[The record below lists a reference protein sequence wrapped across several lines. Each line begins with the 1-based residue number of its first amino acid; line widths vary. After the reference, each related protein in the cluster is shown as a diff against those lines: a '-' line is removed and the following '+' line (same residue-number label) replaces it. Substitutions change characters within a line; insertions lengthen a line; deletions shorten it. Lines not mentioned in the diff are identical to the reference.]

1 MTAIAR
7 RVVQPLVREIAWCD
21 PQQAF
26 APFAQDPHAVLLD
39 LGEPA
44 TPESR
49 YAYLCLSP
57 YATQRGDRLVTEADP
72 FQALATS
79 LATVDWQTNSDSDL
93 PPFQGGICGFLSYEC
108 GAWLER
114 LPTPKPVEPRLP
126 LWSLSLYDLVVACD
140 RQQRRTWIFSSG
152 LPLQDPRDRQQRAE
166 QRLQWVCDRLQSAL
180 PSQSPDWQPQADWQ
194 ALQTEADFCQAV
206 DQVKCH
212 IRAGDIFQANLTTA
226 FRASQPK
233 DLSPWQLY
241 RRLYQLSPEP
251 FSAYFAGGDFQLLS
265 VSPERFLRLDRDG
278 WVETRP
284 IKGTRPRSADPA
296 HDRQLATELQASEK
310 DRAENVM
317 IVDLLRNDLGRVCRP
332 RSIQV
337 PQLCQLESYE
347 HVHHLTSQVI
357 GQLRSGLTAV
367 DLLRATFPGGSIT
380 GAPKIRSMEI
390 IHELEPIPRQAYCG
404 SLFWLGFDG
413 SLDASILIRT
423 LQISQGQVL
432 AQAGCGIVADSDP
445 LDECAEM
452 QVKVQPLLRSLQPS

>member
-1 MTAIAR
+1 MTAIGS

-26 APFAQDPHAVLLD
+26 SPFAQDRHAVLLD

-57 YATQRGDRLVTEADP
+57 YVTQQGDRLEVTADP
-72 FQALATS
+72 FQALATA
-79 LATVDWQTNSDSDL
+79 LAAVEWQADPNPDL
-93 PPFQGGICGFLSYEC
+93 PPFQGGICGFLAYEC

-114 LPTPKPVEPRLP
+114 LPKPKPVEPVLP
-126 LWSLSLYDLVVACD
+126 LWSFGLYDLVVACD
-140 RQQRRTWIFSSG
+140 RQQQRTWVFSSG

-166 QRLQWVCDRLQSAL
+166 QRLQWVCDRLASTPPL
-180 PSQSPDWQPQADWQ
+180 TPPDWQFQSSWQ
-194 ALQTEADFCQAV
+194 ALQTQADFCQAV
-206 DQVKCH
+206 DRVKRH

-226 FRASQPK
+226 FRAQLPT

-241 RRLYQLSPEP
+241 RQLYQLSPEP

-296 HDRQLATELQASEK
+296 RDRQWAADLQASEK

-332 RSIQV
+332 HSIQV

-367 DLLRATFPGGSIT
+367 DLLQATFPGGSIT

-390 IHELEPIPRQAYCG
+390 IHDLEPIPRQAYCG

-423 LQISQGQVL
+423 LQLSQGQVL

-445 LDECAEM
+445 LEEYAEM
-452 QVKVQPLLRSLQPS
+452 QVKVQPLLRSLQPR

>member
-452 QVKVQPLLRSLQPS
+452 QVKVQPLLR

>member
-93 PPFQGGICGFLSYEC
+93 PPFQSGICGFLSYEC

-317 IVDLLRNDLGRVCRP
+317 IVDLLRNDLGRVRRP

>member
-413 SLDASILIRT
+413 SLDARDRKS
-423 LQISQGQVL
+423 V
-432 AQAGCGIVADSDP
+432 V
-445 LDECAEM
+445 
-452 QVKVQPLLRSLQPS
+452 